1 VGDQARPTVWLNNL
15 VQGTAASIVKQTM
28 VGIWPRLPN
37 GARLIA
43 QIHDELIVETPE
55 GSGEEVLE
63 MMKRQLLAAGRQII
77 GDSVGH
83 ARRRLRRQ
91 VVGPGQVTYSL
102 HKVCA
107 TEGCSTRVYGVGLF
121 CGKCFA
127 ASPEGKRLK
136 QVQEQRRRYELKEA
150 ARVARGLPLP
160 AVHCSR
166 CIHWH
171 FGCGMGF
178 PEGIGSFAED
188 CAVFTVTAID
198 LDAETNHPDIQQ
210 NGARPSGARLQRC
223 GSP

>member
-1 VGDQARPTVWLNNL
+1 
-15 VQGTAASIVKQTM
+15 M
-28 VGIWPRLPN
+28 
-37 GARLIA
+37 
-43 QIHDELIVETPE
+43 
-55 GSGEEVLE
+55 
-63 MMKRQLLAAGRQII
+63 
-77 GDSVGH
+77 
-83 ARRRLRRQ
+83 
-91 VVGPGQVTYSL
+91 TYSL

-198 LDAETNHPDIQQ
+198 LDVETNHPDIQQ
-210 NGARPSGARLQRC
+210 MVQDRLERAYNAAGRHDPQHPYHSLYTDVF
-223 GSP
+223 GELAAKGINI